1 MKLKIMFAFLIVS
14 ALAAAASAQTKISGT
29 QQCAKPDVEHS
40 IPIGDR
46 PDHSFVITQ
55 GKCTWTKPFEIAGIQ
70 DKGGVETTFAEISG
84 NVSRVRGYDIDTMA
98 NGDKVFYRFQATC
111 TLRDGVPQTC
121 DPKWTFA
128 GATGK
133 FKGIK
138 GKGTGKLTSAP
149 ADGSST
155 WELEGEYELPK

>member
-1 MKLKIMFAFLIVS
+1 MKLKIIFAFLIVF
-14 ALAAAASAQTKISGT
+14 ALAVAASAQTKISGT

-40 IPIGDR
+40 IQIGDR
-46 PDHSFVITQ
+46 PNHSFVITQ
-55 GKCTWTKPFEIAGIQ
+55 GKCTWIKPFEIAGIR
-70 DKGGVETTFAEISG
+70 DTGGVETAFVEISG
-84 NVSRVRGYDIDTMA
+84 NVSRIRGYDVDPMA

-111 TLRDGVPQTC
+111 TLRDGVAQSC
-121 DPKWTFA
+121 DAKWTFA

-138 GKGTGKLTSAP
+138 GKGTAKLTSTA

-155 WELEGEYELPK
+155 FELEGEYELPK